1 MSAAFASASDTAEQK
16 ARLVEFAKGVYGYVS
31 DFDPNVGLIVG
42 DRSCLVIDT
51 RATPRMAR
59 EFLADIGGI
68 TDKPVKH
75 VFLTHYHAVR
85 VLGASAYENAEIIA
99 SRDTLEMIRTT
110 GQFDYEV
117 EVRRFPRLFKG
128 VEEIPGLTRP
138 HASFETSM
146 SLWFDGR
153 EVQLRSMGRAH
164 TAGDSICWLP
174 GDKVLFTGD
183 LLEQRATPYTGE
195 GFLTDWVSQL
205 EKLETLGAETAMPGR
220 GAPLVG
226 KVDVQRSIDDM
237 RGFLLALRGTVG
249 ESVAAG
255 KDLRATYDRA
265 VERLR
270 PTYGDWAIFAH
281 ALPFDV
287 ARAYDEAKGIDTPI
301 PWTAERDKEI
311 WQVLHG

>member
-1 MSAAFASASDTAEQK
+1 MSAAFASAGDTAEQK
-16 ARLVEFAKGVYGYVS
+16 ARLVPFAKDVYGYVS
-31 DFDPNVGLIVG
+31 DFDPNVGLVVG
-42 DRSCLVIDT
+42 ERSCLVIDT

-59 EFLADIGGI
+59 EFLADIATV

-85 VLGASAYENAEIIA
+85 VLGASAYEGAEIIA

-128 VEEIPGLTRP
+128 VEEIPGLTVP
-138 HASFETSM
+138 HVSFDTTM

-153 EVQLRSMGRAH
+153 EVQLKAMGRAH

-195 GFLTDWVSQL
+195 GFLTDWVAQL
-205 EKLETLGAETAMPGR
+205 EKLEALGAETAMPGR
-220 GAPLVG
+220 GAALTG
-226 KVDVQRSIDDM
+226 KADVQRSIDDM
-237 RGFLLALRGTVG
+237 RGFLVALRGTVA
-249 ESVAAG
+249 ESVKAG
-255 KDLRATYDRA
+255 MDLRATYDRA
-265 VERLR
+265 KEVLA
-270 PTYGDWAIFAH
+270 PAYGQWAIFGH

-287 ARAYDEAKGIDTPI
+287 ARAYDEAKGIDAPV
-301 PWTAERDKEI
+301 PWTAERDKEV

>member
-1 MSAAFASASDTAEQK
+1 MTSAFASASDTADQK
-16 ARLVEFAKGVYGYVS
+16 PHLVEFAKDVYGYVS

-59 EFLADIGGI
+59 EFLSDIAKV

-85 VLGASAYENAEIIA
+85 VLGASAYEGAEIIA
-99 SRDTLEMIRTT
+99 STDTLEMIRTT

-128 VEEIPGLTRP
+128 VEEIPGLTKP
-138 HASFETSM
+138 HVSFDTTA

-153 EVQLRSMGRAH
+153 EVQLKAMGRAH

-195 GFLTDWVSQL
+195 GFLTDWVAQLAKL
-205 EKLETLGAETAMPGR
+205 EKLGAETAMPGR
-220 GAPLVG
+220 GAALKG
-226 KVDVQRSIDDM
+226 TAEVQRSIDEM
-237 RGFLLALRGTVG
+237 RGFLVALRSTVS

-255 KDLRATYDRA
+255 MDLRATYERA
-265 VERLR
+265 QEVLR
-270 PTYGDWAIFAH
+270 PAYGEWAIFGH

-287 ARAYDEAKGIDTPI
+287 ARAYDEVKGTDTPI
-301 PWTAERDKEI
+301 PWTAERDKEV
-311 WQVLHG
+311 WQILHG